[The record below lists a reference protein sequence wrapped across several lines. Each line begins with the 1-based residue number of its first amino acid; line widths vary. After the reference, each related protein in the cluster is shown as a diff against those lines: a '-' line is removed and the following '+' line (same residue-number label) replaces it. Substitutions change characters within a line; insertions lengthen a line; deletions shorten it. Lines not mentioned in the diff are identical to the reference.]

1 MLPILEAEC
10 VTESA
15 GGDIGRVFRTLQRA
29 RYLPPLC
36 FHCCGLYSVTS
47 LTKCTTSD
55 CTLFSTCSS
64 HLQVRVLDR
73 WF

>member
-29 RYLPPLC
+29 RYLQPLC
-36 FHCCGLYSVTS
+36 VC
-47 LTKCTTSD
+47 
-55 CTLFSTCSS
+55 LFPLQWAVLRDVS
-64 HLQVRVLDR
+64 H
-73 WF
+73 